1 MGGPQVRRVGGRAGG
16 RAGVLRVGC
25 LSGRSVRKGSCV
37 LGETQ
42 FLVGGIWAW
51 DSEGRGSLFP

>member
-1 MGGPQVRRVGGRAGG
+1 MGGPHERSVGG

-37 LGETQ
+37 LGETR
-42 FLVGGIWAW
+42 FLVGGIWAR